1 MFITLKKKNTR
12 KIYPLKLFKLMIQNF
27 RCEHK
32 NVFCEEYEQKVFE
45 NHCPLGPYLVQNG
58 STEITLETVDELTR
72 GFGQTG

>member
-1 MFITLKKKNTR
+1 
-12 KIYPLKLFKLMIQNF
+12 MIQNF

-32 NVFCEEYEQKVFE
+32 NVFCEEYKQKVFE

-58 STEITLETVDELTR
+58 SREITLETVGELTR